1 MFRLA
6 LCISVLVGCGNSSSR
21 PPAHPTTPIVMTSSE
36 PAKPTPAKPI
46 EQPIEAPAMFTR
58 WLDAF
63 NARDEAGLAAFAKH
77 LAPEL
82 AKDFPSASD
91 LLGFRDNT
99 GGFDVKTT
107 EDATPNKVVAIVK
120 ERGDDVYARIV
131 FELDASNRVRTFDI
145 NVVPAPAEY
154 RLARLSE
161 ADAIAALRAELE
173 ARVAKDMF
181 SGVVLVAK
189 NGKPIFAQAYGMA
202 DREKQRANALDTRF
216 RIGSMNKMFTAT
228 AILQLVQANKLAL
241 DDTVGKHLPDYPN
254 KNVASKVT
262 IHHLLTH
269 TGGTGDIFG
278 PDFEAKRL
286 ELRTLEDYV
295 KLYGNRDLLH
305 EPGKGDRYSNYGFL
319 LLGVIIEKVTKKSYY
334 DQVYASIFKPAKMTS
349 TSSPFEDKPMAG
361 RSIAYTKQLGDQR
374 LAGWTD
380 AKDTLPIRATSAGG
394 GDSTVGDLLKF
405 ANALTANKLLDKKHT
420 ELLTARKTGESAG
433 GYAYGFGT
441 SEEDGVRCIGH
452 GGGANGMNG
461 DLQICDS
468 GYTIAVLA
476 NLDPPAAG
484 RVLRFIKARLPKP

>member
-6 LCISVLVGCGNSSSR
+6 LCISVLVGCGSPSSP
-21 PPAHPTTPIVMTSSE
+21 PPATPTKPVVTEAPE
-36 PAKPTPAKPI
+36 PEKPPPEK
-46 EQPIEAPAMFTR
+46 QIEAPAMFTR

-63 NARDEAGLAAFAKH
+63 NASDEAGLAAFAKH

-82 AKDFPSASD
+82 AKDYPGAD
-91 LLGFRDNT
+91 EQLGFRENT
-99 GGFDVKTT
+99 GGFDVKKT
-107 EDATPNKVVAIVK
+107 EDATPTKLVAIVK
-120 ERGDDVYARIV
+120 TRDGEQYVRIV
-131 FELDASNRVRTFDI
+131 LELDASNRVRTFDI
-145 NVVPAPAEY
+145 RGVPTPAEY
-154 RLARLSE
+154 KLARLSE
-161 ADAIAALRAELE
+161 ADAIAALRAELD
-173 ARVAKDMF
+173 ALVAKDKF
-181 SGVVLVAK
+181 SGAVLVAK
-189 NGKPIFAQAYGMA
+189 HGKPIFAQAYGLA
-202 DREKQRANALDTRF
+202 DREKRIANTLDTRF

-228 AILQLVQANKLAL
+228 AILQLVQAKKLSL

-254 KNVASKVT
+254 KSVASKVT

-278 PDFEAKRL
+278 PDYDAKRL
-286 ELRTLEDYV
+286 ELRTLGDYV
-295 KLYGNRDLLH
+295 KLYGNRELLH

-334 DQVYASIFKPAKMTS
+334 DHLEASIFKPAAMTS

-361 RSIAYTKQLGDQR
+361 RSIAYTKELGDKR
-374 LAGWTD
+374 LAAWTD
-380 AKDTLPIRATSAGG
+380 AKDALPIRATSAGG

-405 ANALTANKLLDKKHT
+405 ANALTANKLLDKKHV
-420 ELLTARKTGESAG
+420 ELLTARQTGEPAG

-441 SEEDGVRCIGH
+441 SEEDGVRCFGH
-452 GGGANGMNG
+452 GGGAPGMNG

-484 RVLRFIKARLPKP
+484 RVRRFIKTRLPKP

>member
-6 LCISVLVGCGNSSSR
+6 LCISVLVGCGSSSS
-21 PPAHPTTPIVMTSSE
+21 PSPANPTKPVVTGSPE
-36 PAKPTPAKPI
+36 PAKPTPEK
-46 EQPIEAPAMFTR
+46 QIEAPAMFTL

-63 NARDEAGLAAFAKH
+63 NASDGAGLAAFAEH
-77 LAPEL
+77 LASEL
-82 AKDFPSASD
+82 AKDFPSAGD
-91 LLGFRDNT
+91 LLGFRENT
-99 GGFDVKTT
+99 GGFDVKKT
-107 EDATPNKVVAIVK
+107 EDATPKKYVAIVK
-120 ERGDDVYARIV
+120 ERDDDQYARVV
-131 FELDASNRVRTFDI
+131 FALDASNRVRTFDI
-145 NVVPAPAEY
+145 NIVPTPAEY
-154 RLARLSE
+154 KPARLSE

-173 ARVAKDMF
+173 ALVAKDKF
-181 SGVVLVAK
+181 SGAVLVAK
-189 NGKPIFAQAYGMA
+189 NGKPIFARAYGMA
-202 DREKQRANALDTRF
+202 DREKQIANTLDTRF

-228 AILQLVQANKLAL
+228 ATLQLIQAKKLSL

-254 KNVASKVT
+254 KNVASKVK

-278 PDFEAKRL
+278 PDYDAKRL

-295 KLYGNRDLLH
+295 KLYGNRELMH
-305 EPGKGDRYSNYGFL
+305 EPGEDNRYSNYGFL
-319 LLGVIIEKVTKKSYY
+319 LLGVIVEKVTRRSYY
-334 DQVYASIFKPAKMTS
+334 DHLQASVFKPANMTS

-361 RSIAYTKQLGDQR
+361 RSIAHTKQVGGKR
-374 LAGWTD
+374 FAEWTD

-405 ANALTANKLLDKKHT
+405 ADALTANKLLDKKHT
-420 ELLTARKTGESAG
+420 ELLTARKTGEPAG

-441 SEEDGVRCIGH
+441 TEEDGIRCFGH

-476 NLDPPAAG
+476 NIDPPAAG

>member
-1 MFRLA
+1 
-6 LCISVLVGCGNSSSR
+6 
-21 PPAHPTTPIVMTSSE
+21 MTRSPE
-36 PAKPTPAKPI
+36 PAKPSPEAQTEAQTEKPI
-46 EQPIEAPAMFTR
+46 EAQAMFTR

-63 NARDEAGLAAFAKH
+63 NESNKAGLEAFAKH

-82 AKDFPSASD
+82 AKNFPNASGQ
-91 LLGFRDNT
+91 LGFRENT
-99 GGFDVKTT
+99 GGFDVKKT
-107 EDATPNKVVAIVK
+107 EDATPTKYVAIVK
-120 ERGDDVYARIV
+120 ERGDDQYARVV
-131 FELDASNRVRTFDI
+131 FELDASSHVRVFDI
-145 NVVPAPAEY
+145 RIVPAPAEY
-154 RLARLSE
+154 KPARLSE
-161 ADAIAALRAELE
+161 ADAIAALRAELD
-173 ARVAKDMF
+173 ALVAKDKF
-181 SGVVLVAK
+181 SGTVLVAK

-202 DREKQRANALDTRF
+202 DREKQIANTLDTRF

-228 AILQLVQANKLAL
+228 ATLQLVQAKKLSL

-254 KNVASKVT
+254 KNVASKVK

-278 PDFEAKRL
+278 PDFDAKRL

-295 KLYGNRDLLH
+295 KLYGTRELLH
-305 EPGKGDRYSNYGFL
+305 EPGEGNRYSNYGFL
-319 LLGVIIEKVTKKSYY
+319 LLGVIIEKVAKKSYY
-334 DQVYASIFKPAKMTS
+334 DHLQASVFKPAKMTS

-361 RSIAYTKQLGDQR
+361 RSIAYTKELGDKR
-374 LAGWTD
+374 LAEWTD

-405 ANALTANKLLDKKHT
+405 ANALTANQLLDKKHS
-420 ELLTARKTGESAG
+420 ELLTARKTGEPAG

-441 SEEDGVRCIGH
+441 SEEDGIRCFGH

-476 NLDPPAAG
+476 NLDPPTAS
-484 RVLRFIKARLPKP
+484 RVLRFIKVRLPKP